1 MNISKKLALGA
12 MGGALALTLA
22 VGGITAFA
30 QEATPTPSTG
40 AVTGVPGFM
49 GHGGGFGGRGGV
61 ADGYLADALGITVE
75 ELDAAQAEARAAM
88 LADEVAAG
96 TITQEQADLITA
108 REVVESYV
116 DKEALA
122 TETEGLDR
130 SAASAARQAAYE
142 AAVAEALAD
151 GAITQAQAD
160 ALLAAATGRGFG
172 GPGGFGGRG
181 GPGRG
186 VAPDGTTPTTPST
199 DSSTE
204 SGI

>member
-1 MNISKKLALGA
+1 MNVSKKLALGA

-40 AVTGVPGFM
+40 AITGVPGFM
-49 GHGGGFGGRGGV
+49 GHGGFGGRGGV
-61 ADGYLADALGITVE
+61 ADEYLADALGITVE

-130 SAASAARQAAYE
+130 AEASAARQAAYE

-160 ALLAAATGRGFG
+160 ALLAAPTGRGFG

-186 VAPDGTTPTTPST
+186 VAPDGTTPST

>member
-1 MNISKKLALGA
+1 MNVSKKLALGA

-49 GHGGGFGGRGGV
+49 GHGGAFGGRGGV
-61 ADGYLADALGITVE
+61 ADEYLADALGITVE

-108 REVVESYV
+108 REVVASYL

-130 SAASAARQAAYE
+130 AAAAAAHQAAYE

-160 ALLAAATGRGFG
+160 TLLAEPFGR
-172 GPGGFGGRG
+172 GFGGRG
-181 GPGRG
+181 GRGGPGMT
-186 VAPDGTTPTTPST
+186 PDGTVPAPST
-199 DSSTE
+199 DSSSE